1 MPLKIQRD
9 DQTSINLTPM
19 IDIVFLLIIFFM
31 VSTRFGKPQNERDI
45 KLHGDLTDEQRAR
58 LMEIA
63 DKCPV
68 HRTLSGT
75 LQIRTNESLAATES

>member
-31 VSTRFGKPQNERDI
+31 VSTKFTELSEAEVERDI
-45 KLHGDLTDEQRAR
+45 SLHVPTVTNAHALT
-58 LMEIA
+58 
-63 DKCPV
+63 
-68 HRTLSGT
+68 
-75 LQIRTNESLAATES
+75 